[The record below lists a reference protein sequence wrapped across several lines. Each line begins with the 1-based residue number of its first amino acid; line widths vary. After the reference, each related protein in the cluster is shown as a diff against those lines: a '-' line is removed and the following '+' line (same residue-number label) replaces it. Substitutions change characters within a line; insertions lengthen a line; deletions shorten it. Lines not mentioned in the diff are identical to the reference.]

1 MGKGKGASI
10 VEFFGSL
17 EDPRIE
23 RCKRHQLLD
32 RILLAVKENQGRL
45 DDDVRDRCEGA
56 EEEGFAGAP
65 HGYGTTL

>member
-1 MGKGKGASI
+1 M
-10 VEFFGSL
+10 

-23 RCKRHQLLD
+23 RCKRHQLRD
-32 RILLAVKENQGRL
+32 IILLAVKENQGRL